1 MSVTFAPPPPL
12 DVANLLVGGS
22 NDCWAKLYKTLD
34 PKDDFGLMG
43 DSYNDPDERT
53 EPQCLPDV
61 PRTFRRLLS
70 EVADYQRLAHV
81 QHVAVKFVWASPN
94 LHIEDVIWWDM
105 DFDPDYEEFVPVP
118 DCELDLELDEGYVFI
133 CQSYTNCTCPSHK
146 DIVLPEAPI
155 PQEVLLCHGS
165 SSMPYSDFG
174 IVSDSNPPVFPPR
187 FQNPASADA
196 LDTLVG
202 ANKIRTF
209 LRHGR
214 VVSPHVVSRRLLYFF
229 AAASIFAP
237 LSGAIPHLY
246 PVHVAPQRKNAQFVQ
261 TILRL
266 LGRG

>member
-1 MSVTFAPPPPL
+1 MSATFAPPPPL

-34 PKDDFGLMG
+34 PDDDFGLMG

-70 EVADYQRLAHV
+70 EVADYQRLANV
-81 QHVAVKFVWASPN
+81 QHVAVKFLWNGPN

-118 DCELDLELDEGYVFI
+118 DCELDLELDEGY
-133 CQSYTNCTCPSHK
+133 

-165 SSMPYSDFG
+165 GGGISCSDFG
-174 IVSDSNPPVFPPR
+174 IGSDSTSPVFPPR
-187 FQNPASADA
+187 FQNPVGTSI
-196 LDTLVG
+196 LDILVG
-202 ANKIRTF
+202 ANRI
-209 LRHGR
+209 
-214 VVSPHVVSRRLLYFF
+214 
-229 AAASIFAP
+229 
-237 LSGAIPHLY
+237 
-246 PVHVAPQRKNAQFVQ
+246 
-261 TILRL
+261 
-266 LGRG
+266 